1 MKLFGT
7 KKVRRRH
14 VRKVVWIS
22 ITAVAALAMV
32 IATVAPA
39 LSF

>member
-7 KKVRRRH
+7 RKIRRRH
-14 VRKVVWIS
+14 VRKAVWVS
-22 ITAVAALAMV
+22 ITAVAALAMI

-39 LSF
+39 MQS